1 MRRVDYEPVAE
12 LRRRRQ
18 PLVFALWHGELFP
31 LLWVH
36 RDEGVSVLISEHRDG
51 EIIARVAER
60 VGFATVRGSTSR
72 GGGRAL
78 LGLTRV
84 LKQGGDIAIT
94 PDGPRGPAH
103 RYAPGALIA
112 AQRAGAPIVPVA
124 IHVDRAYRFD
134 SWDRFA
140 VPWPWARV
148 TVAYGAP
155 TWVEADTMR
164 DAVDEADRFT
174 ELHRAAMRRAT
185 AAAAASEGTVVP

>member
-18 PLVFALWHGELFP
+18 PVVFALWHGELFP

-84 LKQGGDIAIT
+84 LKEGGDIAIT

-112 AQRAGAPIVPVA
+112 AQRAGAPIVPAA
-124 IHVDRAYRFD
+124 IHVDRAWRFD

-155 TWVEADTMR
+155 TWVEASTVR
-164 DAVDEADRFT
+164 EAVDEAERFT
-174 ELHRAAMRRAT
+174 ELHQAAMRRAV
-185 AAAAASEGTVVP
+185 AAAAADEGTAVP

>member
-1 MRRVDYEPVAE
+1 MDYGPVAE
-12 LRRRRQ
+12 LRRQ
-18 PLVFALWHGELFP
+18 GQAIVFSLWHGELFP

-84 LKQGGDIAIT
+84 LKEGRDIAIT

-124 IHVDRAYRFD
+124 IHIDRALRFD
-134 SWDRFA
+134 SWDSFA
-140 VPWPWARV
+140 VPWPFARL

-155 TWVEADTMR
+155 TRVEASTVR
-164 DAVDEADRFT
+164 EAVDEADRFT
-174 ELHRAAMRRAT
+174 ELHMAAMRRA
-185 AAAAASEGTVVP
+185 AAAAADGEGTPIP

>member
-1 MRRVDYEPVAE
+1 MSDRSPAGERKLRRIVGSGTTLLRLLGRSWRMRRVDYEPVAE

-124 IHVDRAYRFD
+124 IHVDRAYRFE

-155 TWVEADTMR
+155 TWVEA
-164 DAVDEADRFT
+164 
-174 ELHRAAMRRAT
+174 
-185 AAAAASEGTVVP
+185 